1 MFPMYSAPTHVNELT
16 NEPTNQRNNK
26 HDESQYFLT
35 EVISEQYSVFVR
47 YSDDAVVSILYM
59 QCESKKSRVR
69 FSGIFHKRLDIF
81 SPNFTSLLYVPIYV
95 RLQIFIQLAATLTKL
110 CHIKRDH
117 HHMLKMFTIAR
128 KARWHNFVTVGDN

>member
-59 QCESKKSRVR
+59 QCESKKIPSEV
-69 FSGIFHKRLDIF
+69 F
-81 SPNFTSLLYVPIYV
+81 
-95 RLQIFIQLAATLTKL
+95 
-110 CHIKRDH
+110 
-117 HHMLKMFTIAR
+117 
-128 KARWHNFVTVGDN
+128 WHFPQTVGHF